1 MQKVAEPSRRSGAVT
16 EYLAQARWHTK
27 QVPKRIEPRGPSSS
41 PNCNNS
47 GSNRSDEKWN
57 QPSCTAIGRPGRGGK
72 KGVVNRLA
80 DCARERIRGPWAGP
94 VDMPPE
100 RSTTVDLAWAIDSE
114 PVSQPQILGEAV
126 SPYAPATQRC
136 EQVPVPVPAR
146 RSTAACPVGGHW
158 PVWCVALAIQLVTRV
173 KLSLR
178 STPKALEVVFDFL
191 RGRTVTTTMMA
202 WTTVRCWLMRLGLS
216 ALLRPLEQAND
227 WAYLIDHTV
236 QIGTVKC
243 FAVVGVRLSQ
253 LPYPRRC
260 LQREDLVLIALT
272 PMQQSN
278 AVTVKQALEEAELRT
293 GVPRL
298 IVSDE
303 GGDVTGRHRAVL
315 RRSSPHILDLR
326 YGSQGGKPAAQ
337 APGRGRA
344 VARVVAQ
351 LGQTKGKLQQTALA
365 CCVGPSLRPKARFM
379 NLGAPLRWA
388 RWCLRVLDQPWP
400 TSPALSDRQRAVLTK
415 IDCEQLEAK
424 LGWLRDYREAI
435 EQWSQWHE
443 VIQVVVRQVRRCGIG
458 KDSVETLGDR
468 QIEFTCDTV
477 LCGLR
482 HAGNPN
488 RSTQTGK
495 CYQTAF
501 YEANW
506 PLLSQLC
513 VDLFGSGVSFDL
525 PLALRHRLEAMKLSP
540 SGRDTANVMLIFV
553 RLHATAVRRPGELLI
568 ASTEILESLF
578 GELKTLERQQAGSGL
593 TGLMLALGA
602 IVSAWTDEE
611 TTKALEA
618 TPWKAVQA
626 WIDERLGPTVQ
637 SERRTLQA
645 IFTET

>member
-1 MQKVAEPSRRSGAVT
+1 
-16 EYLAQARWHTK
+16 
-27 QVPKRIEPRGPSSS
+27 
-41 PNCNNS
+41 
-47 GSNRSDEKWN
+47 
-57 QPSCTAIGRPGRGGK
+57 
-72 KGVVNRLA
+72 VNRLA
-80 DCARERIRGPWAGP
+80 DCARERIRGTWAGP

-100 RSTTVDLAWAIDSE
+100 RSTTVDLARAIDHE
-114 PVSQPQILGEAV
+114 TVSQPQFLGEAV

-136 EQVPVPVPAR
+136 EQVPVPVPAK
-146 RSTAACPVGGHW
+146 RSTAVCPVGGHW

-178 STPKALEVVFDFL
+178 STPKALEVVFGFL

-202 WTTVRCWLMRLGLS
+202 WTTVRCWLMRLGLY
-216 ALLRPLEQAND
+216 ALLRPLEQADD

-260 LQREDLVLIALT
+260 LQREDLVLIALV

-278 AVTVKQALEEAELRT
+278 AMTVKQALEEAELRT

-303 GGDVTGRHRAVL
+303 GGDVRGGIEQYCGDHPHTSSTCDMAHKGANLL
-315 RRSSPHILDLR
+315 RKLLEGDQRWPEF
-326 YGSQGGKPAAQ
+326 
-337 APGRGRA
+337 
-344 VARVVAQ
+344 VAQ

-365 CCVGPSLRPKARFM
+365 WCVGPSLRPKARFM

-400 TSPALSDRQRAVLTK
+400 TSAALSDRQRAVLTK
-415 IDCEQLEAK
+415 IDREQLEAK
-424 LGWLRDYREAI
+424 LGWLRDYREAV

-458 KDSVETLGDR
+458 KESVET
-468 QIEFTCDTV
+468 
-477 LCGLR
+477 
-482 HAGNPN
+482 
-488 RSTQTGK
+488 
-495 CYQTAF
+495 
-501 YEANW
+501 
-506 PLLSQLC
+506 
-513 VDLFGSGVSFDL
+513 
-525 PLALRHRLEAMKLSP
+525 LRHRLEAMKLSP
-540 SGRDTANVMLIFV
+540 SGRDAANVMLIFV

-618 TPWKAVQA
+618 IPWKAVQA
-626 WIDERLGPTVQ
+626 WIDQRVGPTVQ
-637 SERRTLQA
+637 SQRRTLQA